1 MQTNQSK
8 LTTAEWEL
16 YNFLK
21 DNSDKWVK
29 QVEIAVALPNC
40 FPFTEEDLL
49 DFHNSNCRKAIT
61 KAIRSINSNDV
72 IQKIILSTGKGI
84 KIANREEYEHFIGR
98 KIVSAVRHLQR
109 VKKLADKASK
119 DGQMRIVFNKERDT
133 IEAFIKNYEEM
144 NNEL

>member
-1 MQTNQSK
+1 MENK
-8 LTTAEWEL
+8 LSTAEWEL

-29 QVEIAVALPNC
+29 QVEIALALPKI
-40 FPFTEEDLL
+40 FPTTEEDLL

-61 KAIRSINSNDV
+61 KCIRNLNASTV

-84 KIANREEYEHFIGR
+84 KIADQTEFEFYIGK
-98 KIVSAVRHLQR
+98 KIMSAVRHLQR
-109 VKKLADKASK
+109 VKHLADKASK

-133 IEAFIKNYEEM
+133 IEAFIKNYEEID
-144 NNEL
+144 NGTV

>member
-1 MQTNQSK
+1 MEK
-8 LTTAEWEL
+8 LNSAEWEL

-29 QVEIAVALPNC
+29 QVEIAVALPNY
-40 FPFTEEDLL
+40 FFYTEEDLL

-61 KAIRSINSNDV
+61 RSIRNLNSSSV

-84 KIANREEYEHFIGR
+84 KIATREEYEAHIGR
-98 KIVSAVRHLQR
+98 KIMSAVRHLQR
-109 VKKLADKASK
+109 VKKLADKASM
-119 DGQMRIVFNKERDT
+119 DGQTRIVFNRERDT
-133 IEAFIKNYEEM
+133 IEAFIKNYEEI